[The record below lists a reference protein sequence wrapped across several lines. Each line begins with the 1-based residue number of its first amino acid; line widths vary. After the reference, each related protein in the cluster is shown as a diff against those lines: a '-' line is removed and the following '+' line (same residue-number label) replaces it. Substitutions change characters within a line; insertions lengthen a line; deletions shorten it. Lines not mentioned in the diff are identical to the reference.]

1 MKICVFGA
9 GAIGGH
15 LAARLAHA
23 GEDIS
28 VIARG
33 AHLRAMQQNGLRFIG
48 KGLDFTA
55 RLKATDTPAEAGP
68 QDAVIVA
75 VKAPALPEVAERI
88 APLLGPH
95 TPVVFAMN
103 GIPFWYFYGQ
113 AGPHRDWRLD
123 RLDPGGKLWRLI
135 GPERSIGCIV
145 YSGNEVIEPGTVR
158 NTSGARNRY
167 MLGEPDG
174 SISERAK
181 TLAAAFI
188 RAGVE
193 APVTP
198 DIRSEIWTK
207 LTGNVGFS
215 PVSALTLATLD
226 KIGAAPDVLQVC
238 RQLMTETIAVAKALG
253 ITVKTDL
260 DRALDPKLPRAAHK
274 TSMLQD
280 IELGRPME
288 IDALLGSV
296 QDFARLG
303 GVPTPQLDA
312 VIALLTLRARV
323 AGTYGDQAR

>member
-23 GEDIS
+23 GEAVS

-33 AHLRAMQQNGLRFIG
+33 AHLRAMQQHGLRFIG
-48 KGLDFTA
+48 KDMDFTA
-55 RLKATDTPAEAGP
+55 KLKATDTPAEAGP

-88 APLLGPH
+88 APLLGPE
-95 TPVVFAMN
+95 TSVVFAMN

-113 AGPHRDWRLD
+113 AGPHRDRRLD
-123 RLDPGGKLWRLI
+123 RLDPGSKLWRLI
-135 GPERSIGCIV
+135 GPERAIGCVV
-145 YSGNEVIEPGTVR
+145 YSGNEVVEPGTVR
-158 NTSGARNRY
+158 NTSGGRNRY
-167 MLGEPDG
+167 ILGEPDG

-181 TLAAAFI
+181 ALSVALV
-188 RAGVE
+188 RAGIE

-198 DIRSEIWTK
+198 DIRSEIWAK
-207 LTGNVGFS
+207 LAGNVGFS

-226 KIGAAPDVLQVC
+226 KIGSAPDVLQVC

-253 ITVKTDL
+253 VSIATDL
-260 DRALDPKLPRAAHK
+260 DRALDPKLPRPAHK

-280 IELGRPME
+280 LLLGRPME

-296 QDFARLG
+296 QDFGRLG
-303 GVPTPQLDA
+303 GVPTPELDA
-312 VIALLTLRARV
+312 MVALLTLRARV
-323 AGTYGDQAR
+323 AGTY